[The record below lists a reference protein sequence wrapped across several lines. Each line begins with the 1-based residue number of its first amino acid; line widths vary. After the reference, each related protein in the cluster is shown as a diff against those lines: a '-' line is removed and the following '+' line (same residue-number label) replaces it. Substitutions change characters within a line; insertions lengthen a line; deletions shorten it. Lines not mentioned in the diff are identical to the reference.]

1 MPSFGCGVSVMTLNQ
16 TGASSMNTIA
26 ADKACAEFGDERASR
41 TANLDRSRSGGNE
54 YHFPEGCGNSGAALG
69 NWFLEQ
75 FEDYAK
81 EYKAAHGRRPPV
93 STALGV
99 SVVVTPDEEAVAQ
112 WDARLRDRFVRDAV
126 EVLELWCGRPLD
138 GWAKH
143 VDEGAIKERG
153 LTRLDGL
160 GDEGLHLHGA
170 GRMAD
175 TLLDEEDLVPYL
187 GEKGAKNYCKRYR
200 GKNDGCLY
208 RTGTILNKGKLHLLH
223 QMFAVEMAK
232 RGWREPVGENDLEA
246 TGWTMKPHITGAEK
260 REREKQ
266 GEVFPESGRSA
277 NKYAR
282 MVKWERKQKEQQKA
296 AEDARDTALTEEFYA
311 NARREHVEAET
322 RAMRHERAVVG
333 SELSGALD
341 ELEGARSEVE
351 TMRIERDYLDG
362 KLRELDMRVWDGERK
377 AKKIDAYVEAAENGY
392 EPPAGAVLIPPEA
405 MPEELRELWRYRYDD
420 DEDATYAIDD
430 ELWPPDGEPDEDAMI
445 AREEALE
452 EALVAKRGA
461 DTCYVGPSGVWMV
474 KLPEDYVNED
484 GLTLDDMDEY
494 EREEACQDYV
504 NHEVAGRVSIAE
516 RIGYDPTVPHPPLR
530 ERERALEAREAKLN
544 ERSASIE
551 RELTA
556 KKRELRDAKAELDGV
571 RQDAARIRSEA
582 DADAMNI
589 RVAAERDATDIRTSA
604 KRDAADTRA
613 DARTKAYAEAKK
625 EAGGLIDQ
633 FLGSVVGRASSIA
646 YHVLGF
652 MRREMNLGPTFDA
665 AAKTCMDVLNELSN
679 EDVRDAQWGADPKTS
694 NTNRIQRGV
703 SGFFKQAFSS
713 RADEILRDH
722 TGAGTMREASWNDE
736 RRFGD

>member
-1 MPSFGCGVSVMTLNQ
+1 MPSFGCGVSVMTMNQ

-26 ADKACAEFGDERASR
+26 ATKACAEFGEERASR

-54 YHFPEGCGNSGAALG
+54 YHFPDDCGNSGAALG

-81 EYKAAHGRRPPV
+81 KYKATHGRRPPV

-112 WDARLRDRFVRDAV
+112 WDKALRDKFVRDAV
-126 EVLELWCGRPLD
+126 EVLGLWYGCPLD

-143 VDEGAIKERG
+143 VDEGAIEERG
-153 LTRLDGL
+153 LTREDEL
-160 GDEGLHLHGA
+160 GDEGLHIHGA
-170 GRMAD
+170 GRIKD
-175 TLLDEEDLVPYL
+175 TLPDEETLAKYL

-223 QMFAVEMAK
+223 QMFAVEMEK
-232 RGWREPVGENDLEA
+232 RGWYEKENPDDEFS
-246 TGWTMKPHITGAEK
+246 TGWSMKPHITGAEK

-266 GEVFPESGRSA
+266 GEVFPEAGRSA

-282 MVKWERKQKEQQKA
+282 MVKWEREQKEQQKA
-296 AEDARDTALTEEFYA
+296 AEDARDTALTEERHSKERKK
-311 NARREHVEAET
+311 NVEAET
-322 RAMRHERAVVG
+322 RSMRQERAEVG

-341 ELEGARSEVE
+341 ELEGARSEIE

-362 KLRELDMRVWDGERK
+362 KLRELNMRVWDGERK
-377 AKKIDAYVEAAENGY
+377 AKKIDAYVGVAENGY
-392 EPPAGAVLIPPEA
+392 EPPAGALLIPPEA

-430 ELWPPDGEPDEDAMI
+430 ELWPPDGEPDEDKMS

-452 EALVAKRGA
+452 EALVAERGA

-474 KLPEDYVNED
+474 NLPEDYVNED
-484 GLTLDDMDEY
+484 GLTLEDMDDD

-504 NHEVAGRVSIAE
+504 NREVAGRVSIAE

-530 ERERALEAREAKLN
+530 ERERALEAREARLD

-551 RELTA
+551 RELTV
-556 KKRELRDAKAELDGV
+556 KKRELRNAQTELDGA
-571 RQDAARIRSEA
+571 RRDAAHIRSAA
-582 DADAMNI
+582 DADAANI
-589 RVAAERDATDIRTSA
+589 RAAAERDATDIRTSA
-604 KRDAADTRA
+604 ERDAANTRA
-613 DARTKAYAEAKK
+613 DARAKAYAEAKA
-625 EAGGLIDQ
+625 EAGGLIER
-633 FLGSVVGRASSIA
+633 FLGGVVGRASSIA
-646 YHVLGF
+646 YHVLGY
-652 MRREMNLGPTFDA
+652 MRREMNLGPTFDT

-703 SGFFKQAFSS
+703 AKFFRQAFST
-713 RADEILRDH
+713 RADEILRDR
-722 TGAGTMREASWNDE
+722 TGAGTMREASRNNE
-736 RRFGD
+736 RQFGD

>member
-1 MPSFGCGVSVMTLNQ
+1 MPSFGCGVSVMTMNQ

-26 ADKACAEFGDERASR
+26 ATKACAEFGEERASR

-54 YHFPEGCGNSGAALG
+54 YHFPDGCGNSGAAFG

-81 EYKAAHGRRPPV
+81 EYKKEHGRRPPI

-112 WDARLRDRFVRDAV
+112 WDADLRDKFVRDAV
-126 EVLELWCGRPLD
+126 EVLGLWYGRPLD

-143 VDEGAIKERG
+143 VDEGAIGERG
-153 LTRLDGL
+153 LTRSDTL
-160 GDEGLHLHGA
+160 GNEGLHIHGA
-170 GRMAD
+170 GRLED
-175 TLLDEEDLVPYL
+175 TLPKEKDLVRYL
-187 GEKGAKNYCKRYR
+187 GEKGAKNYRTLYR
-200 GKNDGCLY
+200 GKNDGRLY

-223 QMFAVEMAK
+223 QMFAVEMAE
-232 RGWREPVGENDLEA
+232 RGWREPMDENDLEA
-246 TGWTMKPHITGAEK
+246 TGWSMKPHITGAEK

-296 AEDARDTALTEEFYA
+296 AEDARDAALTDERYA
-311 NARREHVEAET
+311 KERKKNVEAET
-322 RAMRHERAVVG
+322 RTMRHERAEVG

-341 ELEGARSEVE
+341 ELEGARSEIE

-362 KLRELDMRVWDGERK
+362 KLRELNMRVWDGERK
-377 AKKIDAYVEAAENGY
+377 AKEIDAYVEVAENGY

-430 ELWPPDGEPDEDAMI
+430 ELWPPDGEPDEDKMN

-452 EALVAKRGA
+452 EALVTEHGA
-461 DTCYVGPSGVWMV
+461 DTCYVGPSGVWLV
-474 KLPEDYVNED
+474 TLPEGYVDED
-484 GLTLDDMDEY
+484 GLTLEDMDDD
-494 EREEACQDYV
+494 EREEALQDYV
-504 NHEVAGRVSIAE
+504 NREVAGRVSIAE

-556 KKRELRDAKAELDGV
+556 KKRELRDAKAELDG
-571 RQDAARIRSEA
+571 
-582 DADAMNI
+582 
-589 RVAAERDATDIRTSA
+589 A
-604 KRDAADTRA
+604 KRDAAHIRSAADADAANVRA
-613 DARTKAYAEAKK
+613 DARTKAYAEVKK

-646 YHVLGF
+646 YHVLGY
-652 MRREMNLGPTFDA
+652 MRREMDLGPTFDA
-665 AAKTCMDVLNELSN
+665 AAKTCMDVLNELS
-679 EDVRDAQWGADPKTS
+679 EQDVRDAQFGLEPKTS

-703 SGFFKQAFSS
+703 ARFFRQAFST
-713 RADEILRDH
+713 RADEILRDRA
-722 TGAGTMREASWNDE
+722 GAGTMHEEPQRDE
-736 RRFGD
+736 RQYGD